1 MLKLHLREVPK
12 EKLEVFHSGDELTI
26 RIGNFK
32 KHFFLPRVLIHKEVK
47 SAKIN
52 PPYLEITFG

>member
-1 MLKLHLREVPK
+1 
-12 EKLEVFHSGDELTI
+12 
-26 RIGNFK
+26 NFK